1 MMLSHLP
8 VERVKIY
15 QLNFTK
21 FIMQNF
27 SFTKKQKTLRHRNM
41 DLNLNFSV
49 LKKDCF
55 VSFCCVVLSFL
66 SLFVWQM
73 QIYYLGFTY

>member
-27 SFTKKQKTLRHRNM
+27 SFTKKEKTLRHRNM
-41 DLNLNFSV
+41 DMKENFSV
-49 LKKDCF
+49 PKKI
-55 VSFCCVVLSFL
+55 VSFRCNFFFGLC
-66 SLFVWQM
+66 LFV
-73 QIYYLGFTY
+73 

>member
-41 DLNLNFSV
+41 DMNENFSV
-49 LKKDCF
+49 PKKNCF
-55 VSFCCVVLSFL
+55 VSL
-66 SLFVWQM
+66 
-73 QIYYLGFTY
+73 

>member
-21 FIMQNF
+21 FIMQN
-27 SFTKKQKTLRHRNM
+27 SKTLRHGNM
-41 DLNLNFSV
+41 DLN
-49 LKKDCF
+49 
-55 VSFCCVVLSFL
+55 
-66 SLFVWQM
+66 
-73 QIYYLGFTY
+73 